1 MASHDLASLADSA
14 RLKTSQPFARLA
26 SRPAHPASPQG
37 RGPTPLPPPQRI
49 PTRRVTP
56 TLSTPTP
63 ELYLSHPRPNGNPL
77 RQFHLIPIENPC
89 NSTNCTKFHVAKN
102 RAITPRTHQ
111 DPASRHADRS
121 FGRHLAL
128 RLPPPPPVTT
138 ASAILS
144 GVKTPGGLGTSIPAS
159 SRAKTPRPLFAKRTS
174 IIGHLICGGLGKPIP
189 AISRLIP
196 L

>member
-1 MASHDLASLADSA
+1 MTSHDLASPADSA

-49 PTRRVTP
+49 STRRVTP

-89 NSTNCTKFHVAKN
+89 NSTNCTKFHVAKT
-102 RAITPRTHQ
+102 RATTPRTHQ
-111 DPASRHADRS
+111 GPSRHADRS

-144 GVKTPGGLGTSIPAS
+144 GGENPRRARDVN
-159 SRAKTPRPLFAKRTS
+159 SRFVPRKTPRPLFAKRTS
-174 IIGHLICGGLGKPIP
+174 IIGHQICGGLGKPIP